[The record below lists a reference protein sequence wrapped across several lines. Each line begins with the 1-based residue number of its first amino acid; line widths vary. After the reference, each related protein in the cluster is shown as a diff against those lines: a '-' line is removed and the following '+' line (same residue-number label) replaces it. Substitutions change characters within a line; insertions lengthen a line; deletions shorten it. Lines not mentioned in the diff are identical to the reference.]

1 MSGMLCLK
9 TALRLIKFKLEG
21 KLSNK
26 SHIVQNQQFEIANQN
41 ASQRNIVLKFP
52 ELLIKLPNT
61 SHLSLVKTFPAAQI
75 YKLPIFTSIGDR

>member
-26 SHIVQNQQFEIANQN
+26 SHIVQNQQFEIANEC
-41 ASQRNIVLKFP
+41 FP
-52 ELLIKLPNT
+52 KEHCFSELLIKLTNT

-75 YKLPIFTSIGDR
+75 YKIPIFTSIGDR